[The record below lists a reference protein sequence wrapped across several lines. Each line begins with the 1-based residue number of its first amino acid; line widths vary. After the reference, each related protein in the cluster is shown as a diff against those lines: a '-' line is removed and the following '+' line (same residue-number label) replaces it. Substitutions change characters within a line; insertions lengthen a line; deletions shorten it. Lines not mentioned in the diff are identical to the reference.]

1 MIKTSNHFSLKKFFY
16 IAIFIQ
22 LFRLAV
28 LYFFLQKYDL
38 YVDEVYYWGWSNVIE
53 YGYYSKPPVIAWLIK
68 LATMLFGESEIALKI
83 SSIIIYPITSSV
95 LYLIAYRLFK
105 DKKIAFY
112 SAFAFLT
119 LPAISLSSMIIST
132 DVVLLLFWALSLYF
146 FLKAIE
152 DNHLIDWIFVGIFA
166 GFGML
171 SKYNMIFFLVSV
183 ILVLILNKNYRV
195 HFKNRF
201 FYLALLISILIFIPN
216 LYWQYS
222 YDFISFVH
230 TKEISQIDKA
240 LFHPKKF
247 LEFFG
252 AQFGVFGPLFFAM
265 LLYLLYKIKSLFKD
279 QKMQFLYLFVLP
291 YFVFIHTLSILT
303 RAFANWSAPI
313 YVAATIL
320 VVAFLIK
327 KEKVK
332 LLLWAIGLN
341 IAISL
346 VAYLYH
352 PVVNVLNV
360 ELGAKSDPAKRV
372 YGWSKLAKEVQK
384 VQKEHNLRLLFNDR
398 TTMAEMIYYIKP
410 HPFDSLMFSPRKSI
424 KNQYELKNRLQSSH
438 IGDSFLLIVKA
449 DLSPTYFSKYFEKVE
464 LLKSIEIP
472 LYEDY
477 SLDYRVY
484 KVENFKGYL

>member
-1 MIKTSNHFSLKKFFY
+1 MITINSHFSLKKFLY

-22 LFRLAV
+22 LFRLVV
-28 LYFFLQKYDL
+28 LYFFLQKHDL

-68 LATMLFGESEIALKI
+68 LATTLFGESEIALKI

-152 DNHLIDWIFVGIFA
+152 DNHLIDWIFVGIFS

-183 ILVLILNKNYRV
+183 VLVLILNKNYRV

-201 FYLALLISILIFIPN
+201 FYSALFISILIFIPN

-222 YDFISFVH
+222 HDFVSFVH

-252 AQFGVFGPLFFAM
+252 SQFGVFGPLFFAM
-265 LLYLLYKIKSLFKD
+265 LLYLLYKIKSLLKE
-279 QKMQFLYLFVLP
+279 QEMQFLYLFVLP
-291 YFVFIHTLSILT
+291 YFVFIHILSILT

-320 VVAFLIK
+320 VVSFLIK
-327 KEKVK
+327 KGKDK

-360 ELGAKSDPAKRV
+360 ELSAKSDPAKRV
-372 YGWSKLAKEVQK
+372 FGWSKLAKEVQK
-384 VQKEHNLRLLFNDR
+384 VQKEHNLKLLFNDR

-424 KNQYELKNRLQSSH
+424 KNQYELKNRLESRH

-449 DLSPTYFSKYFEKVE
+449 GVSPTAFSKSFERVE

-472 LYEDY
+472 LYKDY
-477 SLDYRVY
+477 NLDYRVY